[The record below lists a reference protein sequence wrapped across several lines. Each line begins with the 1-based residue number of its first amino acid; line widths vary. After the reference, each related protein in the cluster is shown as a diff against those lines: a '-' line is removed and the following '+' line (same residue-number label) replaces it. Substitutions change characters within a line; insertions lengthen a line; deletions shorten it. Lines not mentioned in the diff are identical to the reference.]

1 MKLSELGPL
10 EAACL
15 DTGLGKKK
23 KEFCSSKTSPV
34 SDLYPGRYPME
45 KERHLQTQAWSW
57 FLIPLSFAKK
67 ALNLK
72 SPMPTHLFS
81 IDAKESYFLD
91 RNDESR
97 APLLVNPLLKE
108 LPGNRTKNSGAEVLG
123 RGQVVARVMSFKVS
137 LHRGPRGLGR

>member
-1 MKLSELGPL
+1 
-10 EAACL
+10 
-15 DTGLGKKK
+15 
-23 KEFCSSKTSPV
+23 
-34 SDLYPGRYPME
+34 ME
-45 KERHLQTQAWSW
+45 KERPLQTQAWSW
-57 FLIPLSFAKK
+57 FPVPLSFAK

-81 IDAKESYFLD
+81 TDAKGSYFLD

-97 APLLVNPLLKE
+97 APLLVNPLLRE

-123 RGQVVARVMSFKVS
+123 RGQVVARMMSFKVS